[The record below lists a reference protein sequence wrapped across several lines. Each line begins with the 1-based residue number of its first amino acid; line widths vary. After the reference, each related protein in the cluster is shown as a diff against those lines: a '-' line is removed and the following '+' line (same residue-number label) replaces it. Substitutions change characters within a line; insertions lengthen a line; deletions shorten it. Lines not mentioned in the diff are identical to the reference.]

1 LCYDRVV
8 KKGKESTKNVSFRRC
23 VFLYP
28 NFQGGDSIG
37 QDDPGKGVKAK
48 ALKRVSF
55 FVPENRRKM
64 RKEARYERV

>member
-1 LCYDRVV
+1 MYPD
-8 KKGKESTKNVSFRRC
+8 FR
-23 VFLYP
+23 
-28 NFQGGDSIG
+28 GGDSIG
-37 QDDPGKGVKAK
+37 QVDPEKGIEVK